1 MRICY
6 TELTIYGWRTDM
18 HLSEAIAK
26 RIALLCSEKTLSVNK
41 LSIMCGL
48 RQSTVSNILN
58 GNSKNPTIVS
68 IKKICDGL
76 EISLADFFDDPIFQ
90 SQDEGDNRT

>member
-1 MRICY
+1 MVGGAI
-6 TELTIYGWRTDM
+6 M
-18 HLSEAIAK
+18 HLSEAVAK
-26 RIALLCSEKTLSVNK
+26 RIAQLCREKSLSANK

-58 GNSKNPTIVS
+58 GTSKNPTIAS

-76 EISLADFFDDPIFQ
+76 EIALSDFFDDPIFR
-90 SQDEGDNRT
+90 DEGNSRA